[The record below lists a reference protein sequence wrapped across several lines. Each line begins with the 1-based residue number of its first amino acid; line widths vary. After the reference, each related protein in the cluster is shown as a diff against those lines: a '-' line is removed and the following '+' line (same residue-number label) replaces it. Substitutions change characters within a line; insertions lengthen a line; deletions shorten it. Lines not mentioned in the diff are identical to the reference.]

1 MKTAKGNLIKLAE
14 DGEFDV
20 IVHGCNCFCTMGAG
34 IAKSIKQK
42 FPAAYK
48 ADLKTE
54 KGAKSKLGSIST
66 AEMDLPNGKLI
77 VVNAYTQHN
86 WRGSGRKV
94 DYEAV
99 REAFHEVKENFSGL
113 RIGYPAIG
121 AGLAGGDWNI
131 ISGIIAEVLNGE
143 NHTFVKFDG

>member
-1 MKTAKGNLIKLAE
+1 MKTVTGNLIALAE

-34 IAKSIKQK
+34 IAKSIKSH

-48 ADLKTE
+48 ADSKTE
-54 KGAKSKLGSIST
+54 KGAKSKLGTISYAT
-66 AEMDLPNGKLI
+66 IGLSKGNLI
-77 VVNAYTQHN
+77 VVNAYTQYN
-86 WRGSGRKV
+86 WRGTGKKV
-94 DYEAV
+94 DYVAV
-99 REAFHEVKENFSGL
+99 RSVFKEIKEKFTGL

-131 ISGIIAEVLNGE
+131 ISSIINEELDQE
-143 NHTFVKFDG
+143 KHTFVKFAG

>member
-1 MKTAKGNLIKLAE
+1 MKTVKGNLIELAE

-34 IAKSIKQK
+34 IAKFIKQK

-54 KGAKSKLGSIST
+54 KGAKSKLGSISQ
-66 AEMDLPNGKLI
+66 AEVDLPNGKLI

-86 WRGSGRKV
+86 WRGTGKKV

-99 REAFHEVKENFSGL
+99 RSSFEEIKEKFSGL

-131 ISGIIAEVLNGE
+131 ISSIIDEVLIDE
-143 NHTFVKFDG
+143 NHTFVQFDG

>member
-1 MKTAKGNLIKLAE
+1 MKTVKGNLIKLAE

-20 IVHGCNCFCTMGAG
+20 IVHGCNCFCKMGAG

-54 KGAKSKLGSIST
+54 KGGKSKLGSIST

-86 WRGSGRKV
+86 WRGSGRRV

-113 RIGYPAIG
+113 RISYPAIG

-131 ISGIIAEVLNGE
+131 ISRIIAEVLNGE